1 MGDNLHVFWILPR
14 NVLDPCKLQE
24 ALPRLTALYMIK
36 FFQQRVVLTGQTN
49 RTCESGAETGY

>member
-1 MGDNLHVFWILPR
+1 MHVFWILPR